1 MASVEGKFRISIDA
15 GGTFTDVAML
25 DPTERLSF
33 VKVPST
39 PDRPALAVFNALNK
53 AAALHGLDPEQL
65 MGSLHSLVLGT
76 TVATNMLVEHR
87 GSPTGL
93 ICTRGFRDTLAIRR
107 GLRRSVWDFRS
118 PHPPEL
124 VPRAL
129 RVGVPE
135 RIAADGTVV
144 LALDEAAAVSAARRL
159 RAEGVESI
167 AICLFNAFVNEAH
180 EQELKAI
187 VQRELPEAFV
197 SVSSE
202 LLPIMGEYER
212 TSTTV
217 VNAYIGPKTSRHL
230 TEVDQELRQ
239 RGMRGT
245 TWVMQNS
252 GGIVSIEACARR
264 PVGAALSGP
273 AAGAAAASLYTR
285 CLDVPNVV
293 LFDMGGTSTDI
304 TLTRDGR
311 PTLVDCLEIEGYHIA
326 LPSVGIKTIGTGG
339 GTVAWVGPGGLL
351 RVGPRGVGADP
362 GPAAYGKGG
371 TEPTITDANLVL
383 GRLNPDNFLGGE
395 VRLDPAR
402 SREVIERRIC
412 RATGLDLERAAGA
425 IVRIGNQNMINAIRL
440 AAVELGQ
447 DLRKFALVAA
457 GGAAGLH
464 ASALARELR
473 IPRVYIPREAAV
485 CCAVGMLQTDVRH
498 DYEQTYF
505 CPLAAVTVDDLNRR
519 FRAMLTE
526 ADGELRAGGIGS
538 PDIVFETSVEL
549 RYSLQQWQ
557 LGVPVKVPLSEVD
570 LGEVSRRFHLRH
582 EELYG
587 HHDPN
592 GTLELVKLRV
602 VGIGIS
608 PKMSQA
614 PMRVATL
621 RRPPPDRTRT
631 VHLRN
636 GAEALTMPIYEG
648 PRLAPGDVV
657 EGPAL
662 IEEPTTTVLLQ
673 AGDTLRVDGYDNYL
687 WELAG

>member
-1 MASVEGKFRISIDA
+1 MASADGSSLRISIDA

-25 DPTERLSF
+25 DANERLTF

-39 PDRPALAVFNALNK
+39 PERPAEGVFNGLSK
-53 AAALHGLDPEQL
+53 AAAQQGVSTAQL
-65 MGSLHSLVLGT
+65 LGSLHSLVLGT

-87 GSPTGL
+87 GSPTAL
-93 ICTRGFRDTLAIRR
+93 LCTEGFRDTLAIRR
-107 GLRRSVWDFRS
+107 GLRRNVWDFRS

-124 VPRAL
+124 VARSRRIGVRE
-129 RVGVPE
+129 RVG
-135 RIAADGTVV
+135 ADGSIVVSLAAGDVLETVGH
-144 LALDEAAAVSAARRL
+144 L
-159 RAEGVESI
+159 RDTGVEAV
-167 AICLFNAFVNEAH
+167 AICLFNGFRNGAH
-180 EQELKAI
+180 EQELKEA
-187 VQRELPEAFV
+187 VQRELPGAFV

-217 VNAYIGPKTSRHL
+217 VNAYIGPKTSRYL
-230 TEVDQELRQ
+230 TEVGVELRQ

-273 AAGAAAASLYTR
+273 AAGAAAANLYTKY
-285 CLDVPNVV
+285 LGLPNVV

-311 PTLVDCLEIEGYHIA
+311 ATMVDCLEIEGYHIA

-339 GTVAWVGPGGLL
+339 GTIGWVGPGGLL
-351 RVGPRGVGADP
+351 RVGPRGVGSEP

-371 TEPTITDANLVL
+371 TEPSVTDANLVL
-383 GRLNPDNFLGGE
+383 GRLNPENFLGGE
-395 VRLDPAR
+395 VRLDPALAR
-402 SREVIERRIC
+402 QAIEERIC
-412 RATGLDLERAAGA
+412 RGTGLDVERAAAA
-425 IVRIGNQNMINAIRL
+425 IVRLGNQNMTNAIRL

-505 CPLAAVTVDDLNRR
+505 CSLQTVAVDDLNRR
-519 FRAMLTE
+519 FSAMIAN
-526 ADGELRAGGIGS
+526 ADADLHAGGIER
-538 PDIVFETSVEL
+538 PDIVFETSIEL

-557 LGVPVKVPLSEVD
+557 IGVAVKVPLSDVD
-570 LGEVSRRFHLRH
+570 LADMGRRFHLRH

-587 HHDPN
+587 HHDPG
-592 GTLELVKLRV
+592 GTVELVKLRV
-602 VGIGIS
+602 VGIGVS

-614 PMRVATL
+614 AAQPTTT
-621 RRPPPDRTRT
+621 RRPAPDRTRPVYLAEHGT
-631 VHLRN
+631 GSIAIYAGSGLR
-636 GAEALTMPIYEG
+636 
-648 PRLAPGDVV
+648 PGDVV
-657 EGPAL
+657 SGPAL
-662 IEEPTTTVLLQ
+662 IEEPTTTILLQ
-673 AGDTLRVDGYDNYL
+673 RGDTVRVDRYDNYL
-687 WELAG
+687 LESAD